1 MQHLGIIFVNNQLD
15 AQFFFVY
22 IYFSS
27 LHVSNTRVPIIRR
40 IHCINTTSGICH
52 SMYVTVWYTGSIQTC
67 VPDSPDDE
75 HMGARN
81 IKRIEINIYEKEMCI
96 KLVIYKNYGFMP

>member
-1 MQHLGIIFVNNQLD
+1 
-15 AQFFFVY
+15 
-22 IYFSS
+22 
-27 LHVSNTRVPIIRR
+27 
-40 IHCINTTSGICH
+40 
-52 SMYVTVWYTGSIQTC
+52 MYVTVWYTGSIQTC